1 MLLSEKFPQM
11 TNPHLFSGLVFLNSV
26 TEPVYSYF
34 GLCCLLF
41 TDKITSV
48 KFEMLLS
55 AKPILLFPWKP
66 LAGLTKGKK
75 ETTFNLLKSEMKK
88 RLSLL
93 TSQN

>member
-55 AKPILLFPWKP
+55 AKPILLFPWSKIS
-66 LAGLTKGKK
+66 
-75 ETTFNLLKSEMKK
+75 FHC
-88 RLSLL
+88 
-93 TSQN
+93 